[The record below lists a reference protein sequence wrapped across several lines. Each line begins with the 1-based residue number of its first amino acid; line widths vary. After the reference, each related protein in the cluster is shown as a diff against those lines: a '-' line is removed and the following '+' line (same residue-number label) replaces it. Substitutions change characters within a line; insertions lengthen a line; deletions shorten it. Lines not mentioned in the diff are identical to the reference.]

1 MDHEPLLRFLP
12 EDCVGTVQAI
22 EPIVMGLSGAGV
34 YGVTAS
40 RGAFILRLQGA
51 KRAFI
56 SGTDE
61 LFWTQPL
68 LVLRRAADAGVAPP
82 LVHVDEAA
90 RATVSQRISGMPLSA
105 ALGDPAQRQPMLA
118 SAVTQLRALHGLD
131 ASGVH
136 ERDPFVYVRGTWAEQ
151 HVRPGFPTWAAGLDA
166 TLERIAA
173 TLARDPRRALS
184 HNDCNPGNL
193 LWDGQKVWLVDW
205 DVAGVTHPLYDLA
218 TLAMFLNLDADAATG
233 LIALHEQR
241 PPDEATRATFAA
253 LRHLAATLSGLT
265 SLSLV
270 PDLDILPAEPL
281 ALPAFYAELRSG
293 KLDLQQPSGQAAFG
307 VALLRTVVA

>member
-12 EDCVGTVQAI
+12 EDRVGTVQAI

-40 RGAFILRLQGA
+40 RGAFILRLQGSRMA
-51 KRAFI
+51 SIPGA
-56 SGTDE
+56 DE
-61 LFWTQPL
+61 SFWTQHL

-82 LVHVDEAA
+82 LLHVDEAA
-90 RATVSQRISGMPLSA
+90 RATVSQRISGMPLAA
-105 ALGDPAQRQPMLA
+105 ALGDPVQRQRVLA
-118 SAVTQLRALHGLD
+118 SAVAQLRTLHGLD
-131 ASGVH
+131 ASGVR
-136 ERDPFVYVRGTWAEQ
+136 ERDPLVYVRGSWAEQ

-166 TLERIAA
+166 TIERIAD

-218 TLAMFLNLDADAATG
+218 TLAMFLNLDADAAAG

-241 PPDEATRATFAA
+241 PPDETTRATFAA
-253 LRHLAATLSGLT
+253 LRHLAATLCGLT
-265 SLSLV
+265 FLSLV
-270 PDLDILPAEPL
+270 PDLGILPAEPL
-281 ALPAFYAELRSG
+281 ALPTFYAELRSG
-293 KLDLQQPSGQAAFG
+293 KLDLQHPSGQAAFG
-307 VALLRTVVA
+307 VALLRTVLA